1 MRTLLSLLLL
11 LSASAIH
18 AQPLEVYVCGRTGS
32 EVTIDGVLDDPV
44 WQAAERVP
52 LVDAVD
58 GSAATFPTDV
68 ALVWDDENLYIS
80 FTCSDP
86 DMWAT
91 LLNRDDPLWNEEVVE
106 VFIDPDGDGEDYAEL
121 EVSPLNIAVDLDIIQ
136 ITPKW
141 NSDIDWD
148 IAGLQTAVTVEGT
161 VNDPEDEDVS
171 WTVEIAIPFVALSD
185 IAGAEEVPSDGDEWR
200 INLYRIERP
209 RDEDWHLLAWC
220 PCGRPAFHT
229 PDRFGI
235 VRFSTEPVEP
245 LKIEEGAGSSS
256 GPQGHRLSQ
265 NHPNP
270 FNAHTLIQYALPS
283 ESHVEMIL
291 FDTAGRP
298 VRNLLRG
305 IRAGGTHIATWDG
318 TDDRGHP
325 VATGLYLCRMR
336 TGPFAATRKALL
348 VR

>member
-1 MRTLLSLLLL
+1 MRISLSLLLL
-11 LSASAIH
+11 LSASIIH
-18 AQPLEVYVCGRTGS
+18 AQSLEVYICQRTTS
-32 EVTIDGVLDDPV
+32 QVTIDGVLDDPA
-44 WQAAERVP
+44 WQAAERVS

-68 ALVWDDENLYIS
+68 ALVWDDDNLYVS

-91 LLNRDDPLWNEEVVE
+91 LLNRDDPLWEEEVVE
-106 VFIDPDGDGEDYAEL
+106 VFIDPDGDGADYAEL
-121 EVSPLNIAVDLDIIQ
+121 EVTPLNVVVDLDIIQ

-148 IAGLQTAVTVEGT
+148 ISGLQTAVTVDGT
-161 VNDPEDEDVS
+161 VNDPEDEDVG
-171 WTVEIAIPFVALSD
+171 WTVEIAIPFAALSE

-200 INLYRIERP
+200 VNLYRIERP
-209 RDEDWHLLAWC
+209 RDTDWHLLAWC

-235 VRFSTEPVEP
+235 VRFSTESVEP
-245 LKIEEGAGSSS
+245 LKIEEEASSS
-256 GPQGHRLSQ
+256 GPQGYHLSQ

-270 FNAHTLIQYALPS
+270 FNAHTLLRYALPS
-283 ESHVEMIL
+283 ESHMEMIL
-291 FDTAGRP
+291 FDGAGRP
-298 VRNLLRG
+298 VRTLIDG
-305 IRAGGTHIATWDG
+305 TRAAGTHTATWDG
-318 TDDRGHP
+318 LDAHGHP

-336 TGPFAATRKALL
+336 TDSFAATRKVLL